1 MTCVNE
7 YCRRSRAHRF
17 TRKQL
22 HRIKHLPWVRAD
34 LTHVQTPHGF
44 ICSIR
49 ASCVAVLTGIVYG
62 WWQDSL
68 HQRVISMKGRVHTLK
83 WDIRKMPW
91 KETAGKVLSA
101 KTIQRQAVKKKIW
114 LKLMTKGADL
124 LSSWMFL
131 FIYLLSAV
139 LYLVLPCSILK
150 PSRIQEE
157 NWLMYLFFQLHHKNE
172 KRGSK
177 LLGLVF
183 MYVVS

>member
-101 KTIQRQAVKKKIW
+101 KTIQRQAVKKKYGWNWWPKVQIFFPHECSC
-114 LKLMTKGADL
+114 
-124 LSSWMFL
+124 SSISCLQFCTS
-131 FIYLLSAV
+131 FCHAV
-139 LYLVLPCSILK
+139 S
-150 PSRIQEE
+150 
-157 NWLMYLFFQLHHKNE
+157 
-172 KRGSK
+172 
-177 LLGLVF
+177 
-183 MYVVS
+183 